1 MFGGLGASD
10 GVLPHSQ
17 SSVVI
22 HIHWVCWPCK
32 DDVCS
37 IQQNSAVMYYSVLL
51 TVKFADTTTQK
62 LSHTVE

>member
-10 GVLPHSQ
+10 GVLPNSQ

-37 IQQNSAVMYYSVLL
+37 IQQNSAVMYYSVI
-51 TVKFADTTTQK
+51 THCNVC
-62 LSHTVE
+62 

>member
-17 SSVVI
+17 SSVFI

-37 IQQNSAVMYYSVLL
+37 IQQNSAVMYYSHCNVC
-51 TVKFADTTTQK
+51 
-62 LSHTVE
+62 